1 MMSFIKGIRTMMV
14 SLKIYYK
21 IKFVYPKTNH
31 FEKIK
36 SIIPKNINV
45 EENVVIDENV
55 ELGSYL
61 NLLSK
66 GLYIGKNTYIGYC
79 NKIGKFT
86 SISFD
91 VKIGLVAHPL
101 NYLSTSPVLY
111 SKRRGWVKEN
121 IYNDAQS
128 GFVEIG
134 NDVLISANA
143 VILAGIKIGDG
154 AVIGAGAVVNKDVP
168 PYAVVAG
175 VPAKIIRYRFSEEII
190 IKLLKIKW
198 WDLSKDDILKFQSN
212 FNNVQDFVNQYE
224 L

>member
-1 MMSFIKGIRTMMV
+1 MSFIKGVRATMV

-21 IKFVYPKTNH
+21 IKFIYPKTTH

-36 SIIPKNINV
+36 SIIPKNVKV
-45 EENVVIDENV
+45 EEGVVIDKNV
-55 ELGSYL
+55 ELGSSL
-61 NLLSK
+61 CLLPK

-101 NYLSTSPVLY
+101 NYLSTSPILY
-111 SKRRGWVKEN
+111 SKRRGWLKET
-121 IYNDAQS
+121 IYNDSQS

-143 VILAGIKIGDG
+143 IILAGVKIGDG
-154 AVIGAGAVVNKDVP
+154 AVIGAGALVNKDVP
-168 PYAVVAG
+168 PYAIVAG
-175 VPAKIIRYRFSEEII
+175 VPAKIIRYRFTEEVIN
-190 IKLLKIKW
+190 KLLKIKW
-198 WDLSKDDILKFQSN
+198 WDLSKDNILKHQSN
-212 FNNVQDFVNQYE
+212 FNDVQSFVDQYE